1 VIRRAWRRLVSIL
14 RARRNMVEPPER
26 NMKAHRPRA
35 ASRFGAAFEEILRR
49 RALDR
54 GSVLPDPH
62 EPDAI
67 LCSETG
73 RAPPDGDAIQNGAD
87 ELPPLGGR

>member
-1 VIRRAWRRLVSIL
+1 MRAWRRLVSIL
-14 RARRNMVEPPER
+14 FARRNMVEPAKK
-26 NMKAHRPRA
+26 MTAHRPRA

-67 LCSETG
+67 GRRETG
-73 RAPPDGDAIQNGAD
+73 RAPPDSDPIQDGAD
-87 ELPPLGGR
+87 ELPPFGCR